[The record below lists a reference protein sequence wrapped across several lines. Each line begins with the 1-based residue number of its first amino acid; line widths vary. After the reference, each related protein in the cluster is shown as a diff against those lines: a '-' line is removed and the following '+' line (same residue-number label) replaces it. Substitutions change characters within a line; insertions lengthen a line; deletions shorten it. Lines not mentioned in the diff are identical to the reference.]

1 MGLFSSSENTYL
13 GIDIG
18 DSSLKMVELAKKG
31 KKIVLN
37 NYGFSEDLG
46 GPNKLT
52 STDDIEYVAKLINK
66 VKKDIGIAT
75 ASASVSLPSFSV
87 FSSVINLYNVNKKNI
102 AEHVNEEAKK
112 VIPLPLEEMVLDWKV
127 IPQENADPNNPSSNT
142 KIFLTG
148 SPKKLIKKYISIFS
162 EAKINLVSLE
172 TETFSLIRSLLGNDK
187 STVMIV
193 DLGANSTD
201 ICVVKES
208 IPYLNRSINVSGNT
222 ITEAISQ
229 KLGISMEKASQLKFD
244 LGVAALGENQVAV
257 PQIIMSAV
265 NPIINEIKYMI
276 ELFENSNN
284 EKVEKIILSGGGSM
298 LINLSNYLENTL
310 NIQVIIGNPWFRT
323 SYPKELQPVLSEVGP
338 RLSIAIGL
346 AMRSIE

>member
-1 MGLFSSSENTYL
+1 MGLFSSSENNYL

-18 DSSLKMVELAKKG
+18 DSSLKMVELVKKG

-46 GPNKLT
+46 NTDKLT
-52 STDDIEYVAKLINK
+52 STDDAEYVAKLINK
-66 VKKDIGIAT
+66 VKKDIGISAT
-75 ASASVSLPSFSV
+75 NASVSLPSFSV
-87 FSSVINLYNVNKKNI
+87 FSSVINLYNINKKNI

-127 IPQENADPNNPSSNT
+127 IPQEDSDPENPSNNT

-148 SPKKLIKKYISIFS
+148 SPKKLIKKYINIFNT
-162 EAKINLVSLE
+162 AKINLVSLE

-187 STVMIV
+187 STVVIV

-222 ITEAISQ
+222 ITTAISQ

-244 LGVAALGENQVAV
+244 LGVAALGENQIAV
-257 PQIIMSAV
+257 PQIVMNAV
-265 NPIINEIKYMI
+265 SPIINEIKYMVD
-276 ELFENSNN
+276 LFENSNN
-284 EKVEKIILSGGGSM
+284 EKVEKIILSGGGST
-298 LINLSNYLENTL
+298 LINLANYLENTL
-310 NIQVIIGNPWFRT
+310 NIQVIIGNPWFRV

>member
-1 MGLFSSSENTYL
+1 MGLFSSAENTYL

-37 NYGFSEDLG
+37 NYGFSQDLG
-46 GPNKLT
+46 SANKLT
-52 STDDIEYVAKLINK
+52 STDDVEYVAKLINK
-66 VKKDIGIAT
+66 VKKDIGIA
-75 ASASVSLPSFSV
+75 AGSASVSLPSFSV
-87 FSSVINLYNVNKKNI
+87 FSSIINLYNVNKKNI

-127 IPQENADPNNPSSNT
+127 IPPENPDPNNPSNNT

-148 SPKKLIKKYISIFS
+148 SPKKLIKKYISIFNA
-162 EAKINLVSLE
+162 AKINLVSLE

-201 ICVVKES
+201 MCVIKES

-229 KLGISMEKASQLKFD
+229 KLGISAAKASQLKFD
-244 LGVAALGENQVAV
+244 LGVAALGENQIAV
-257 PQIIMSAV
+257 PQIIMNAV
-265 NPIINEIKYMI
+265 SPIINEIKYMI
-276 ELFENSNN
+276 DLFENSNN

-298 LINLSNYLENTL
+298 LINLANYLEKAL
-310 NIQVIIGNPWFRT
+310 NIQVIIGNPWFRV

-338 RLSIAIGL
+338 QLAIAIGL

>member
-1 MGLFSSSENTYL
+1 MGLFSSADNAYL

-18 DSSLKMVELAKKG
+18 DSSLKMVELVKKG

-46 GPNKLT
+46 KTDKLT
-52 STDDIEYVAKLINK
+52 STDDVEYVAKLINK
-66 VKKDIGIAT
+66 VKKDIGITA

-112 VIPLPLEEMVLDWKV
+112 VIPLPLDEMVLDWKV
-127 IPQENADPNNPSSNT
+127 IPAENEDPNNPSNNT

-148 SPKKLIKKYISIFS
+148 SPKKLIKKYINIFNA
-162 EAKINLVSLE
+162 AKINLVSLE

-229 KLGISMEKASQLKFD
+229 KLGVAMDKASQLKFD
-244 LGVAALGENQVAV
+244 LGVAALGENQIAV
-257 PQIIMSAV
+257 PQIIMTAV
-265 NPIINEIKYMI
+265 SPIINEIKYMI
-276 ELFENSNN
+276 DLFETSNN

-298 LINLSNYLENTL
+298 LINLANYLENTL
-310 NIQVIIGNPWFRT
+310 NIQVIIGNPWFRV
-323 SYPKELQPVLSEVGP
+323 SYPPELQPVLSEVGP
-338 RLSIAIGL
+338 RLAIAIGL

>member
-46 GPNKLT
+46 SANKLT

-66 VKKDIGIAT
+66 VKKDIGITSAN
-75 ASASVSLPSFSV
+75 ASVSLPSFSV

-112 VIPLPLEEMVLDWKV
+112 VIPLPLEEMVLDWKE
-127 IPQENADPNNPSSNT
+127 IPQDEDPNNPSNNT

-148 SPKKLIKKYISIFS
+148 SPKKLIKKYINIFS
-162 EAKINLVSLE
+162 AAKINLVSLE

-229 KLGISMEKASQLKFD
+229 KLGISKEKAGQLKFD

-257 PQIIMSAV
+257 PQIIMNSVA
-265 NPIINEIKYMI
+265 PIINEIKYMI
-276 ELFENSNN
+276 DLFENSNN
-284 EKVEKIILSGGGSM
+284 EKVEKIILSGGGSV
-298 LINLSNYLENTL
+298 LINLANYLENAL
-310 NIQVIIGNPWFRT
+310 NVQVIIGNPWFRV

-338 RLSIAIGL
+338 RLAIAIGL

>member
-31 KKIVLN
+31 KKIVLS

-46 GPNKLT
+46 SANKLT

-66 VKKDIGIAT
+66 VKKDIGITSAN
-75 ASASVSLPSFSV
+75 ASVSLPSFSV

-112 VIPLPLEEMVLDWKV
+112 VIPLPLEEMVLDWKE
-127 IPQENADPNNPSSNT
+127 IPQDEDPNNPSNNT

-148 SPKKLIKKYISIFS
+148 SPKKLIKKYINIFS
-162 EAKINLVSLE
+162 AAKINLVSLE

-222 ITEAISQ
+222 ITDAISQ
-229 KLGISMEKASQLKFD
+229 KLGISKEKASQLKFD

-257 PQIIMSAV
+257 PQIIMDAV
-265 NPIINEIKYMI
+265 APIINEIKYMI

-284 EKVEKIILSGGGSM
+284 EKVEKIILSGGGSV
-298 LINLSNYLENTL
+298 LINLANYLENAL
-310 NIQVIIGNPWFRT
+310 NVQVIIGNPWFRV
-323 SYPKELQPVLSEVGP
+323 SYQKELQPVLSEVGP
-338 RLSIAIGL
+338 RLAIAIGL

>member
-1 MGLFSSSENTYL
+1 MGLFSSAESTYL

-18 DSSLKMVELAKKG
+18 DSSLKMVELAKKN

-37 NYGFSEDLG
+37 NYGFSEDMG
-46 GPNKLT
+46 DIKLT
-52 STDDIEYVAKLINK
+52 SLDDPDYVAKVINK
-66 VKKDIGIAT
+66 VKKDIGIVSG
-75 ASASVSLPSFSV
+75 SASVSLPSFSV

-102 AEHVNEEAKK
+102 AEHVNEEARK

-127 IPQENADPNNPSSNT
+127 IPQLNPDPNNPNNNT

-148 SPKKLIKKYISIFS
+148 SPKKLIKKYINIFNA
-162 EAKINLVSLE
+162 AKINLVSLE

-201 ICVVKES
+201 ICIVKES
-208 IPYLNRSINVSGNT
+208 IPYLNRSINVSGHT

-229 KLGISMEKASQLKFD
+229 KLGISLEKASQLKFD
-244 LGVAALGENQVAV
+244 LGISALGEKQVDV
-257 PQIIMSAV
+257 PQIVMNAV
-265 NPIINEIKYMI
+265 APIINEIKYMVD
-276 ELFENSNN
+276 LFEGSNN
-284 EKVEKIILSGGGSM
+284 EKVEKIILSGGGAM
-298 LINLSNYLENTL
+298 LINLANYLENTL
-310 NIQVIIGNPWFRT
+310 NIQVIIGNPWFRV
-323 SYPKELQPVLSEVGP
+323 SYPKELQPVLAEVGP